1 MKLFKRL
8 MAVMFALTLTLG
20 MGTRVYAAGEG
31 GTEGPGNTN
40 SGYTITMK
48 TTNGHTYTAYRVFA
62 GDLDEEG
69 TLSNITWGNGV
80 DGTALLTALKA
91 DATYGDAFKDC
102 NNASD
107 VAKVLD
113 GFDDKSTEI
122 AAIAKIIGAK
132 KATAAGSG
140 TTSISGLAAGYYLIV
155 DTTAENS
162 MPDGNTYSDFMLEVV
177 KSVEVTAKDTTTT
190 SNKKVKDIN
199 DSVANSLTEWQDS
212 ADYDVNDDVP
222 FKLTGTVAS
231 DYDKYSTYYFA
242 FHDVESAG
250 LTFKPETV
258 KVYVDGTEISEGYV
272 VKTEDLEDNC
282 TFEVVFDDLKA
293 VESVQAGSVITV
305 EYQST
310 LNENAVM
317 GSAGNPNTSHI
328 EFSNNPN
335 GTQHG
340 KTPDD
345 TVIVFTYKVVVNKV
359 DENNQPL
366 NGAGF
371 TLYKKNTAGQYV
383 AVGSEL
389 KGDDMTTF
397 TWERLDDGDYKL
409 SETTTPTGKNTIADI
424 LFTIDA
430 NHVTESD
437 SPTLESLSGDVT
449 SGEAEFTA
457 VTTAG
462 SLTTDVINQ
471 SGSTLPSTGGIGTTI
486 FYVLGGLL
494 VAGAGIVLVARKK
507 ASE

>member
-1 MKLFKRL
+1 MTLFKRL

-20 MGTRVYAAGEG
+20 MGTRVYAEGE
-31 GTEGPGNTN
+31 TTTDT
-40 SGYTITMK
+40 YTITMK
-48 TTNGHTYTAYRVFA
+48 STTGHTYAAYQVFK
-62 GDLDEEG
+62 GDLNEG

-107 VAKVLD
+107 VAKVFE
-113 GFDDKSTEI
+113 GFADKGNDI
-122 AAIAKIIGAK
+122 AAIAKIIGANK
-132 KATAAGSG
+132 TNVAGKG
-140 TTSISGLAAGYYLIV
+140 TTAIANLAAGYYLIV
-155 DTTAENS
+155 DETVAES

-177 KSVEVTAKDTTTT
+177 KNTEVTAKDTTTT

-250 LTFKPETV
+250 LTFKSGTV

-272 VKTEDLEDNC
+272 VKTEGLEDNC

-293 VESVQAGSVITV
+293 VESVHAGSVITV

-359 DENNQPL
+359 DENKQPL
-366 NGAGF
+366 KGAGF
-371 TLYKKNTAGQYV
+371 TLYKKNSEGTYV
-383 AVGSEL
+383 PVGEEL
-389 KGDDMTTF
+389 KGDEMTTF
-397 TWERLDDGDYKL
+397 TWNRLDDGDYKL
-409 SETTTPTGKNTIADI
+409 SETTTPPSYNTIEDI
-424 LFTIDA
+424 EFTITAEHDI
-430 NHVTESD
+430 ESD
-437 SPTLESLSGDVT
+437 SPSLKSLSGNVT
-449 SGEAEFTA
+449 SGEATFA
-457 VTTAG
+457 SSDG
-462 SLTTDVINQ
+462 NDSLTTTVVNQ
-471 SGSTLPSTGGIGTTI
+471 QGSTLPSTGGIGTTI